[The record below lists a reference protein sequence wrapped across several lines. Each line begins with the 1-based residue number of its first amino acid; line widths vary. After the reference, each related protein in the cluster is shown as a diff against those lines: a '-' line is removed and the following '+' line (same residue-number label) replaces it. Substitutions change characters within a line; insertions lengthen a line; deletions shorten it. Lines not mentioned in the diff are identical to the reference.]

1 MEEKRVEL
9 GNDRIRL
16 KGTVAESVVSVDL
29 QSERTGFS
37 YAEGICVYRLSKRTE
52 DGTLSGEGLKDVHL
66 DIVDQKC
73 AVVGKLLGLEVKH
86 ELECDQ
92 KSHRSVERISISNPG
107 RSKETLI
114 DFAFGL
120 TRPIADPVGRVHP
133 DLCDDR
139 FVAVPF
145 RHTAMDEANFDL
157 DFTVEDLI
165 RTPGR
170 MQRNGSRPLEYPR
183 YGNVA
188 GPYWASEGWAWIR
201 DGEFLL
207 VAAFSQERMFWSTIA
222 PEFEEEDTFLR
233 FGGASM
239 AALDPHSPLVLPPG
253 GSLSLGVVQ
262 YEIAPGGMNQAYY
275 AFRSVLDENG
285 CRFPPDFDPPVHWN
299 ELYDNPEWSLSTPGA
314 PPGKRMTRPRTYTR
328 SMLEAEAAKARDYRC
343 ESLYLDPGW
352 DTDFGT
358 LVWGEEWLGPR
369 KDFVDAMREQY
380 GLGVSL
386 HCPLATWMSK
396 DGRGVTDWSEESFQM
411 DRHGNV
417 VDGAVCI
424 GSKQY
429 LDAAEER
436 LVSHCADG
444 VTFLMFDGNWWNG
457 GCWNP
462 NHGHPVPFTME
473 DQIQACVD
481 LAQRVHRKY
490 PAVLIEMHDM
500 IAGGTRQ
507 RFTPAYYRYGLPG
520 SYDENWGFE
529 LMWKTMDDIK
539 TGRARTLFYYN
550 LGCNVPVY
558 LHIDLRDDNE
568 NCLVLWWYASTC
580 RHLGIGGTHPVPE
593 VAEAQKR
600 AMATYARYSRF
611 FKRGDFFAM
620 NEEVHIHVL
629 PDENSFVV
637 NLFNL
642 SDQERE
648 IGGSISVEE
657 MGIQKDLW
665 YDTPKGGRFHSETG
679 RFTISRKLGPWST
692 ELAFARSIGS

>member
-1 MEEKRVEL
+1 MEEKHVEL
-9 GNDRIRL
+9 GNDRISL
-16 KGTVAESVVSVDL
+16 KATVAESGVSVDL
-29 QSERTGFS
+29 RSAGTGFS
-37 YAEGICVYRLSKRTE
+37 YAEGMCVYRLSKRTE
-52 DGTLSGEGLKDVHL
+52 EGILLGEGLKDVHL

-73 AVVGKLLGLEVKH
+73 AIVGKLLGLEVRH
-86 ELECDQ
+86 QLECDQ
-92 KSHRSVERISISNPG
+92 KSHRIAECISITNPG
-107 RSKETLI
+107 RSEETLI

-120 TRPIADPVGRVHP
+120 TRPIANSVGTVHP
-133 DLCDDR
+133 DLRDDR
-139 FVAVPF
+139 FVAIPF
-145 RHTAMDEANFDL
+145 RHTPMDEADFDL
-157 DFTVEDLI
+157 DFAVEDLI

-170 MQRNGSRPLEYPR
+170 MQRTGPGPLEYPR
-183 YGNVA
+183 RGFVA
-188 GPYWASEGWAWIR
+188 APYWASEGWAWIR
-201 DGEFLL
+201 EGEVLL

-222 PEFEEEDTFLR
+222 PEFEPEETFLR

-262 YEIAPGGMNQAYY
+262 YEIAPGGINQACY
-275 AFRSVLDENG
+275 AFRSLLDENG
-285 CRFPPDFDPPVHWN
+285 CRFPPGYNPPVHWN
-299 ELYDNPEWSLSTPGA
+299 ELYDNPEWSLGTPGA
-314 PPGKRMTRPRTYTR
+314 PPGKRMTRPKTYTR
-328 SMLEAEAAKARDYRC
+328 SMLEEEAAKARDYRC

-358 LVWGEEWLGPR
+358 LVWGEQWLGPR
-369 KDFVDAMREQY
+369 KDFVDAVREQY

-386 HCPLATWMSK
+386 HCPLATWMAK
-396 DGRGVTDWSEESFQM
+396 DGRGVTDWPEESFQM
-411 DRHGNV
+411 DNQGNV

-436 LVSHCADG
+436 LVSHCAEG

-507 RFTPAYYRYGLPG
+507 RFTPVYYRYGLPG

-529 LMWKTMDDIK
+529 LMWKAMDDIK
-539 TGRARTLFYYN
+539 TGRARSLFYYN
-550 LGCNVPVY
+550 LACNVPVY
-558 LHIDLRDDNE
+558 LHVDLRDDNI
-568 NCLVLWWYASTC
+568 NCLLLWWYASTC

-593 VAEAQKR
+593 IAEAQKR

-629 PDENSFVV
+629 PDENSFCGESVQ
-637 NLFNL
+637 
-642 SDQERE
+642 SKRSRAGDRWEH
-648 IGGSISVEE
+648 IGGRNGDSERPLVSRPKRRSFFTRNQAGLRSAVSSVR
-657 MGIQKDLW
+657 GPRSWRLP
-665 YDTPKGGRFHSETG
+665 TP
-679 RFTISRKLGPWST
+679 
-692 ELAFARSIGS
+692 